1 MSIFKCNKNGF
12 YLILRNNNRY
22 EFTRIKN
29 KSKKRKAL
37 IDLKQTD
44 NFIKKL
50 EEETG
55 YKPSGFKFIRKEYK
69 SKVVFE

>member
-1 MSIFKCNKNGF
+1 MSNFKCKNGF
-12 YLILRNNNRY
+12 YLIFRNTNRY
-22 EFTRIKN
+22 EFTCIKN
-29 KSKKRKAL
+29 KGKKRKAA

-55 YKPSGFKFIRKEYK
+55 FKYGEFKFNRKEYRL
-69 SKVVFE
+69 KVVFK